1 MRQEQID
8 RMIERNKATVEHLKQ
23 LRPCRP
29 GQDAKPGQGPFH
41 FHNRKA
47 RSMTAGLRAKWV
59 DVEAG
64 RANRE
69 LFDSQVEVL
78 EEHCRLGGCDFEGSM
93 EFIRHEVTFQQI
105 LQQNREAARE
115 KKRQQIMRQKKKFR
129 NRHKRR
135 TKT

>member
-8 RMIERNKATVEHLKQ
+8 KMIERNKATVEHLKQ
-23 LRPCRP
+23 LRPSRP
-29 GQDAKPGQGPFH
+29 GQDAKPGHGPFH

-47 RSMTAGLRAKWV
+47 RSMTAGLRARWL

-64 RANRE
+64 RGNRE

-78 EEHCRLGGCDFEGSM
+78 KEHSRLGGVDFERTM

-105 LQQNREAARE
+105 LQENREAARE
-115 KKRQQIMRQKKKFR
+115 KKRQQILRQKAKFR

-135 TKT
+135 TR